1 MRLQNPNVPDW
12 TVEVTDKE
20 EIQAHL
26 DAGWLQMPTK
36 RRSAKKVESATKT
49 QVTEQNESSDAKAEE

>member
-20 EIQAHL
+20 KIQEHL
-26 DAGWLQMPTK
+26 DAGWLEMPTK
-36 RRSAKKVESATKT
+36 RRSAKKVENATKT
-49 QVTEQNESSDAKAEE
+49 QVTEQKKPSDTEGDN